1 MCSVH
6 GCMYTHENVAR
17 VDKSKTSVEVYR
29 LGYSSDAESVVELE
43 TDETT
48 QAGTKG
54 FKCESDMIFARELHV
69 IALRIYVNTSC
80 N

>member
-1 MCSVH
+1 
-6 GCMYTHENVAR
+6 MYIHENVAR

-43 TDETT
+43 TAKTT
-48 QAGTKG
+48 QAGTKR
-54 FKCESDMIFARELHV
+54 FECESNIIFAGQLHV
-69 IALRIYVNTSC
+69 MALRIYVNTSC